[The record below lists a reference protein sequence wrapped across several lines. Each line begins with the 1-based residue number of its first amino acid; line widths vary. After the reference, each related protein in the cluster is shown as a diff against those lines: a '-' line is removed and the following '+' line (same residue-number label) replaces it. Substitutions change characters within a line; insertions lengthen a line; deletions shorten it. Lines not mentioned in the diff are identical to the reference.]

1 MSTSFRQAYGSLL
14 AQLVQDKCTYRQMV
28 RMTLLLA
35 LAELA
40 LWLFPGRPGVRPG
53 QLMVMLSLP
62 WTALQI
68 WTGAFLRLAI
78 RQNRPEYACLVPQLR
93 SRLIR
98 LAAAW
103 YVGNALLLSG
113 MSWLAFGHAG
123 YGLMLAGI
131 GSVFMIWM
139 NRFVSLAW
147 VMAVGLPFGA
157 KFLVDDLFPK
167 LSSIS
172 EAQMTLVVM
181 PVVVLLCGWGL
192 QLILPSGGDRHW
204 AWQQAFN
211 QRRDAFAGPAAR
223 APTTQPPS
231 RFSQLRQRFY
241 VAALHRDSRPGVTA
255 DRAMMHVVGPGAH
268 PGYVL
273 AYSLGSTA
281 LALLIVFLVGRAD
294 VGAGVL
300 SVVGLAQLSAVLMYA
315 LRVANDVVLHGAEQQ
330 LYFLTPAAPAAV
342 HINRL
347 LTATVLWRALLVWL
361 VSLACAAVIDS
372 TLAGHPTLR
381 GASFALAMG
390 VLWTLTPLLR
400 NHAVVPP
407 RIRNLEWTVIIVL
420 VVLVCLGAVVT
431 ARVTPNFPWYGLGAV
446 AGISAV
452 VRLALRWRALMA
464 LPPVLPAGRLAV

>member
-1 MSTSFRQAYGSLL
+1 MNASLRQAYWPLL
-14 AQLVQDKCTYRQMV
+14 AQLVQDKCTCRQMM
-28 RMTLLLA
+28 RMTSLLA
-35 LAELA
+35 LAGII
-40 LWLFPGRPGVRPG
+40 LWLFPGHPGARPG
-53 QLMVMLSLP
+53 QLIVMLSLP
-62 WTALQI
+62 WTALQL
-68 WTGAFLRLAI
+68 WTGAFLRFAI
-78 RQNRPEYACLVPQLR
+78 RQNRPEYACLVPRLR
-93 SRLIR
+93 TRLIR
-98 LAAAW
+98 LAAVW
-103 YVGNALLLSG
+103 CVGNALLLSG
-113 MSWLAFGHAG
+113 MSWLAFDHAG
-123 YGLMLAGI
+123 YGLMLAGV
-131 GSVFMIWM
+131 GSAFMIWT
-139 NRFVSLAW
+139 NRYASLAW
-147 VMAVGLPFGA
+147 MVAGALPFGTA
-157 KFLVDDLFPK
+157 FFVDDLVPM
-167 LSSIS
+167 LSGIG
-172 EAQMTLVVM
+172 EAQMTLAVM

-192 QLILPSGGDRHW
+192 QLVLPRGGDRHW
-204 AWQQAFN
+204 TWQQKFN
-211 QRRDAFAGPAAR
+211 QRRDAFAGPAVR

-241 VAALHRDSRPGVTA
+241 IVALQRDSRAGVTA

-273 AYSLGSTA
+273 TYSLCSTA

-300 SVVGLAQLSAVLMYA
+300 SVVGLAQLSAVLIYT

-347 LTATVLWRALLVWL
+347 LTTIVLRRALLVWL

-400 NHAVVPP
+400 NHAIMPA
-407 RIRNLEWTVIIVL
+407 RIRNLEWTVIIAL
-420 VVLVCLGAVVT
+420 VVLVCLGAVAT

-446 AGISAV
+446 AGISAL